1 MFTSKFKSIRMQ
13 EYQNFFAFYFELND
27 IVNSSFNL
35 KERIPEFRIVRK
47 ILRSFPERFIP
58 KVTTIEENKD
68 VDFIR
73 IDELVGSF
81 QTYEITFLKSQ
92 KPKK

>member
-13 EYQNFFAFYFELND
+13 EYQNFSAFYFELND

-47 ILRSFPERFIP
+47 ILRSLPERFIP

-68 VDFIR
+68 VDSIR
-73 IDELVGSF
+73 IDELVRSF

>member
-1 MFTSKFKSIRMQ
+1 M
-13 EYQNFFAFYFELND
+13 L
-27 IVNSSFNL
+27 
-35 KERIPEFRIVRK
+35 K
-47 ILRSFPERFIP
+47 ILRSLPERFIP

-68 VDFIR
+68 VDSIR